1 MEEEL
6 VAVPKLGALPVI
18 VQLDGYFCTC
28 GSLGI
33 IGAYGCLKIRE
44 LRLALNGIDK
54 AFKKRC
60 KPKGT

>member
-6 VAVPKLGALPVI
+6 IAVPKLGALPVI
-18 VQLDGYFCTC
+18 VKLDGYFCTC

-33 IGAYGCLKIRE
+33 IGANGCLKIRE
-44 LRLALNGIDK
+44 FRLALNGIDK

-60 KPKGT
+60 ESKGA